1 MFKLLVIILA
11 FNLYADTLP
20 NGFLKSMDKK
30 KVDLLQAINGDF
42 TVINFW
48 FLACEPCKKEMKLLF
63 CDQDQNTIANI
74 KCVKCKS
81 DDIQIDLN
89 MMWD

>member
-1 MFKLLVIILA
+1 MFKFLVLILA

-48 FLACEPCKKEMKLLF
+48 FLACEPCK
-63 CDQDQNTIANI
+63 
-74 KCVKCKS
+74 
-81 DDIQIDLN
+81 
-89 MMWD
+89 